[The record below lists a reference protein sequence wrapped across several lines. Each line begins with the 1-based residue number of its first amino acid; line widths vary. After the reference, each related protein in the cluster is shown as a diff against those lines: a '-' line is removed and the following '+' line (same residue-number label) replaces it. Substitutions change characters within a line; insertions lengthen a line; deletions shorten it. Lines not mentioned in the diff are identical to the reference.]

1 MVLRVLRRFI
11 ALLLE
16 FRKYLLRRIVDCF
29 FHLSLGLLIHSFMP
43 PPRRC
48 HCISSWCCPTTLP
61 IMLPFSETLAPLFI
75 TFTPGLS
82 IVQIPA
88 AFSIVI
94 CSLRFWSLSNL
105 DAASACF
112 FGIFSGFNLF
122 SNVIFCFYVSYSQ
135 VYNLSRSHC
144 GWVTVLFP
152 CFSSVLLSLVFLP
165 DLFDTFIDLMRCF
178 VPMDQKSVISQPT
191 SDSTNSAN
199 IHSDS
204 TSLNSHHEKDGCGC
218 SIGGGVST
226 SPYPR
231 KVPTNSMAILIRR
244 TSNDGSVTPHE

>member
-1 MVLRVLRRFI
+1 MLPQHASSVTFQFQLVLQCN
-11 ALLLE
+11 LLL
-16 FRKYLLRRIVDCF
+16 
-29 FHLSLGLLIHSFMP
+29 
-43 PPRRC
+43 
-48 HCISSWCCPTTLP
+48 
-61 IMLPFSETLAPLFI
+61 
-75 TFTPGLS
+75 
-82 IVQIPA
+82 
-88 AFSIVI
+88 
-94 CSLRFWSLSNL
+94 LRFLFTGVQLVPEPLWLGYSSLS
-105 DAASACF
+105 
-112 FGIFSGFNLF
+112 
-122 SNVIFCFYVSYSQ
+122 V
-135 VYNLSRSHC
+135 
-144 GWVTVLFP
+144 
-152 CFSSVLLSLVFLP
+152 FSSVLLSLVFLP

-204 TSLNSHHEKDGCGC
+204 PSLNSQHEKDGCGC